1 MIMSPVEKSVLDGLS
16 KGILAELSAYVFY
29 KKCLNLS
36 KDKRIVDILSKLAAD
51 EKDHYRILEG
61 QYDNLVRSEMWVTYN
76 DILNKSGLPDIDEK
90 TEDIHDKLIDQVDT
104 NSTPLQMLQIALILE
119 ERARDLYADLAKKV
133 TDPKGKD
140 TYEFLAKFESG
151 HVAKV
156 KVMME
161 DFK

>member
-1 MIMSPVEKSVLDGLS
+1 MSPVEKSVLDGLS
-16 KGILAELSAYVFY
+16 KGILAELAAYVFY
-29 KKCLNLS
+29 KKCLGLT
-36 KDKRIVDILSKLAAD
+36 KDQKITEILTKLAAD

-76 DILNKSGLPDIDEK
+76 DILRKSGLPDIDEK
-90 TEDIHDKLIDQVDT
+90 TEEVHDKLIDSVNANT
-104 NSTPLQMLQIALILE
+104 TPLRMLEIALILE

-133 TDPKGKD
+133 TDPKGKE

-156 KVMME
+156 KTMMA

>member
-1 MIMSPVEKSVLDGLS
+1 MSPVEKSVLDGLS
-16 KGILAELSAYVFY
+16 KGILAELAAYVFY
-29 KKCLNLS
+29 KKCLGLT
-36 KDKRIVDILSKLAAD
+36 KDNRITEILTKLAAD

-76 DILNKSGLPDIDEK
+76 DILRKSGLPDIDEK
-90 TEDIHDKLIDQVDT
+90 TEDVHDKLIDSVNADT
-104 NSTPLQMLQIALILE
+104 TPLQMLEIALILE

-133 TDPKGKD
+133 TDPKGKE

-156 KVMME
+156 KTMMA
-161 DFK
+161 DFN

>member
-1 MIMSPVEKSVLDGLS
+1 MSPVEKSVLDGLS
-16 KGILAELSAYVFY
+16 KGILAELAAYVFY
-29 KKCLNLS
+29 KKCLGLT
-36 KDKRIVDILSKLAAD
+36 KDNRITEILTKLAAD

-76 DILNKSGLPDIDEK
+76 DILRKSGLPDIDEK
-90 TEDIHDKLIDQVDT
+90 TEEVHDKLIDSVNADT
-104 NSTPLQMLQIALILE
+104 TPLRMLEIALILE

-133 TDPKGKD
+133 TDPKGKE
-140 TYEFLAKFESG
+140 TYEFLTKFESG

-156 KVMME
+156 KTMMA

>member
-1 MIMSPVEKSVLDGLS
+1 MSPVDKSVLDGLS
-16 KGILAELSAYVFY
+16 KGILAELAAYVFY
-29 KKCLNLS
+29 KKCLGLT
-36 KDKRIVDILSKLAAD
+36 KDNKITEILTKLAAD

-76 DILNKSGLPDIDEK
+76 DILRKSGLPDIDEK
-90 TEDIHDKLIDQVDT
+90 TEEVHDKLIDSVNANT
-104 NSTPLQMLQIALILE
+104 TPLRMLEIALILE

-133 TDPKGKD
+133 TDPKGKE

-156 KVMME
+156 KAMMA
-161 DFK
+161 DFN

>member
-1 MIMSPVEKSVLDGLS
+1 MSPVEKSVLDGLS

-29 KKCLNLS
+29 KKCLHLT
-36 KDKRIVDILSKLAAD
+36 KDKRISDILTKLAAD

-76 DILNKSGLPDIDEK
+76 DILRKAGLPDIDEK
-90 TEDIHDKLIDQVDT
+90 TEDIHDKLIDSVNAD
-104 NSTPLQMLQIALILE
+104 STPLQMLEIALILE

-133 TDPKGKD
+133 ADPKGKE

-156 KVMME
+156 KAMMA
-161 DFK
+161 DIR

>member
-1 MIMSPVEKSVLDGLS
+1 MSPVEKSVLDGRS
-16 KGILAELSAYVFY
+16 KGILAEFGAYVFY
-29 KKCLNLS
+29 KKCLGLT
-36 KDKRIVDILSKLAAD
+36 KDQKITEILTKLAAD

-76 DILNKSGLPDIDEK
+76 DILRKSGLPDIDEK
-90 TEDIHDKLIDQVDT
+90 TEEVHDKLIDSVNANT
-104 NSTPLQMLQIALILE
+104 TPLRMLEIALILE

-133 TDPKGKD
+133 TDPKGKE

-156 KVMME
+156 KTMMA

>member
-1 MIMSPVEKSVLDGLS
+1 MSPVEKIVLDGLS

-29 KKCLNLS
+29 KKCLNLTR
-36 KDKRIVDILSKLAAD
+36 DKRITEILSKLAAD

-76 DILNKSGLPDIDEK
+76 DILRKSGLPDIDEK
-90 TEDIHDKLIDQVDT
+90 TEDIHDKLIDSVHAD
-104 NSTPLQMLQIALILE
+104 STPLQMLEIALILE

-133 TDPKGKD
+133 TDPKGKE
-140 TYEFLAKFESG
+140 TYEFLAKFEAG

-156 KVMME
+156 KAMMA